1 MCLTCLV
8 FDLED
13 NNIENGLL
21 MRKDLKLARVPHY
34 KKPEMSPMDVLNAI
48 LNNRFNAPMLM
59 TAFLV
64 QVLLPKNKN
73 FQIDTLL
80 NMLKSINTVMG

>member
-1 MCLTCLV
+1 MCLTCLA

-13 NNIENGLL
+13 NNIENGSLI
-21 MRKDLKLARVPHY
+21 RKDFKLAGVHHY

-48 LNNRFNAPMLM
+48 LTLQLM

-64 QVLLPKNKN
+64 QVLVSEHNARHQYVANVDLA
-73 FQIDTLL
+73 LL
-80 NMLKSINTVMG
+80 LSW